1 MAGAVIPAGL
11 PWASSNPE
19 ALASMSQ
26 VWADQLDLLI
36 RSRTP
41 ILWIRSLEEERVEV
55 LLEAAAQRLGG
66 RSLLRWDFIDGLSG
80 APNRQGEAAR
90 NPMAALA
97 SLDGLPEGQGAILL
111 LRDFHRYSDDP
122 GVCRRLRNLASSLR
136 QVPRTLV
143 ITAPEWQLP
152 RELEDCITLLELP
165 LPDAAAIGELLGS
178 IARASGMPLDAAVL
192 EQLTAACHGLS
203 EQRVRQIAARA
214 LARRGCLGG
223 EDLAEVLEEKR
234 QAIAKSELLEYC
246 PSEATPADI
255 GGLEALKHW
264 LDQRHRAFSEEA
276 GRYGLPVPRG
286 VLLVGPQGTGKSL
299 TAKAIAHS
307 WGMPLLRLDVG
318 RLFAG
323 LVGASEAR
331 TRDMIQRAEAMA
343 PCVLWI
349 DEIDKGFGG
358 DPRSDGGTSQ
368 RVLAS
373 LLTWMAEKTSAV
385 FVVATANG
393 VEKLPAELLRKGRFD
408 EIFLLDLPTTEERR
422 AILDLQL
429 GRRRPAHSIPLEVL
443 ADRTEGFS
451 GAELEQT
458 VIEAMH
464 LAFGENRDFGE
475 ADLITAASQL
485 VPLSRT
491 AKEQLDGFKQ
501 WASSGRARPASR
513 LRGVTNSDAR

>member
-1 MAGAVIPAGL
+1 MTDSWG
-11 PWASSNPE
+11 
-19 ALASMSQ
+19 
-26 VWADQLDLLI
+26 DQLDLLI
-36 RSRTP
+36 RARTP
-41 ILWIRSLEEERVEV
+41 ILWIRSLEEERVEA
-55 LLEAAAQRLGG
+55 LLEQAAQRLGG
-66 RSLLRWDFIDGLSG
+66 RTLLRWDFIEGLGG
-80 APNRQGEAAR
+80 APNRSGEAAR

-97 SLDGLPEGQGAILL
+97 CLDPLPPEQAAMLV
-111 LRDFHRYSDDP
+111 LRDFHRYCEDA
-122 GVCRRLRNLASSLR
+122 GVCRRLRNLAASLR
-136 QVPRTLV
+136 QAPRTLV
-143 ITAPEWQLP
+143 ITAPDWSIP
-152 RELEDCITLLELP
+152 RELEDSITLLDLP
-165 LPDAAAIGELLGS
+165 LPAAEEIRTLLS
-178 IARASGMPLDAAVL
+178 TIANASCHPLSPGVA

-203 EQRVRQIAARA
+203 EQRVRQLAARA
-214 LARRGCLGG
+214 LARRGQLGE

-246 PSEATPADI
+246 PSEASPADI

-264 LDQRHRAFSEEA
+264 LEQRHMAFSEEA
-276 GRYGLPVPRG
+276 MRYGLPLPRG

-299 TAKAIAHS
+299 TAKAVAHS
-307 WGMPLLRLDVG
+307 WSMPLLRLDVG

-358 DPRSDGGTSQ
+358 DSRSDGGTSQ
-368 RVLAS
+368 RVLGTV
-373 LLTWMAEKTSAV
+373 LTWMAEKTSAV

-393 VEKLPAELLRKGRFD
+393 VDKLPAELLRKGRFD
-408 EIFLLDLPTTEERR
+408 EIFLLDLPSAEERR

-429 GRRRPAHSIPLEVL
+429 GRRRPSHTIPLDVL
-443 ADRTEGFS
+443 VDRTGGFS

-464 LAFGENRDFGE
+464 LAFAEQREFGE
-475 ADLITAASQL
+475 ADLIAAASQV

-491 AKEQLDGFKQ
+491 AREQLEALQ
-501 WASSGRARPASR
+501 SWARGGRARLASAP
-513 LRGVTNSDAR
+513 S

>member
-1 MAGAVIPAGL
+1 MNQAWG
-11 PWASSNPE
+11 
-19 ALASMSQ
+19 
-26 VWADQLDLLI
+26 DQLDLLI
-36 RSRTP
+36 RARTP
-41 ILWIRSLEEERVEV
+41 IVWIRSFEEQRVEA
-55 LLEAAAQRLGG
+55 LLQQAARRLGG
-66 RSLLRWDFIDGLSG
+66 RTLLRWDFIAGLAG
-80 APNRQGEAAR
+80 APNRDGEAAR

-97 SLDGLPEGQGAILL
+97 VLDGLPADSGAILL
-111 LRDFHRYSDDP
+111 LRDFHRYGDDA
-122 GVCRRLRNLASSLR
+122 GVCRRLRNLAVSLR
-136 QVPRTLV
+136 QVPHTIV
-143 ITAPEWQLP
+143 ITAPEWQMPL
-152 RELEDCITLLELP
+152 ELEDCITVLDLP
-165 LPDAAAIGELLGS
+165 LPEPAEIQQLLVSIAAA
-178 IARASGMPLDAAVL
+178 SGQPLDPAVM

-214 LARRGCLGG
+214 LAQRGALG
-223 EDLAEVLEEKR
+223 EADLLDVLEQKR
-234 QAIAKSELLEYC
+234 QVIARSELLEYC
-246 PSEATPADI
+246 PSEATTADI
-255 GGLEALKHW
+255 GGLEELKRW
-264 LDQRHRAFSEEA
+264 LEQRHMAFGDEA
-276 GRYGLPVPRG
+276 QAYGLPLPRG

-299 TAKAIAHS
+299 TAKAIAHT

-331 TRDMIQRAEAMA
+331 TREMIQRAEAMA

-349 DEIDKGFGG
+349 DEIDKGFGAAG
-358 DPRSDGGTSQ
+358 DGRSDGGTSQ

-393 VEKLPAELLRKGRFD
+393 VETLPPELLRKGRFD
-408 EIFLLDLPTTEERR
+408 EIFLLDLPSAGERA

-429 GRRRPAHSIPLEVL
+429 RRRRPQHQIPLQVL
-443 ADRTEGFS
+443 VDRTEGFS

-464 LAFGENRDFGE
+464 LAFAEHREFGE
-475 ADLITAASQL
+475 ADLIAAASQV

-491 AKEQLDGFKQ
+491 AREQLEHLKQ

-513 LRGVTNSDAR
+513 M

>member
-1 MAGAVIPAGL
+1 MTD
-11 PWASSNPE
+11 S
-19 ALASMSQ
+19 
-26 VWADQLDLLI
+26 WADQLDLLI
-36 RSRTP
+36 RARTP
-41 ILWIRSLEEERVEV
+41 ILWIRSLEEERVDG
-55 LLEAAAQRLGG
+55 LLEQAAQRLGG
-66 RSLLRWDFIDGLSG
+66 RTLLRWDFIDGLSG
-80 APNRQGEAAR
+80 APNRSGEATR

-97 SLDGLPEGQGAILL
+97 CLDMLPPEQGALL
-111 LRDFHRYSDDP
+111 VLRDFHRYCEDA

-136 QVPRTLV
+136 QAPRTLV
-143 ITAPEWQLP
+143 ITAPDWAIP
-152 RELEDCITLLELP
+152 RELEDSITLLDLP
-165 LPDAAAIGELLGS
+165 LPGAEEIRQLLS
-178 IARASGMPLDAAVL
+178 TIAGASGYPMAPAVC

-203 EQRVRQIAARA
+203 EQRVRQLAARA
-214 LARRGCLGG
+214 LARRGQLG
-223 EDLAEVLEEKR
+223 EADLAEVLEEKR

-246 PSEATPADI
+246 PSEASPADI

-264 LDQRHRAFSEEA
+264 LQQRHMAFSEEA
-276 GRYGLPVPRG
+276 MRYGLPLPRG

-307 WGMPLLRLDVG
+307 WSMPLLRLDVG

-358 DPRSDGGTSQ
+358 DSRSDGGTSQ
-368 RVLAS
+368 RVLGTV
-373 LLTWMAEKTSAV
+373 LTWMAEKTSAV

-393 VEKLPAELLRKGRFD
+393 VDKLPGELLRKGRFD
-408 EIFLLDLPTTEERR
+408 EIFLLDLPSADERR
-422 AILDLQL
+422 SILDLQL
-429 GRRRPAHSIPLEVL
+429 RRRRPKHSITLEVL
-443 ADRTEGFS
+443 VDRTAGFS

-464 LAFGENRDFGE
+464 LAFAEQREFGE
-475 ADLITAASQL
+475 ADLIAAASQV

-491 AKEQLDGFKQ
+491 AREQLEALQ
-501 WASSGRARPASR
+501 AWASGGRARPASR
-513 LRGVTNSDAR
+513 G

>member
-1 MAGAVIPAGL
+1 VTD
-11 PWASSNPE
+11 S
-19 ALASMSQ
+19 
-26 VWADQLDLLI
+26 WADQLDLLI
-36 RSRTP
+36 RARTP
-41 ILWIRSLEEERVEV
+41 ILWIRSLEEQRVEA
-55 LLEAAAQRLGG
+55 LLEQAAQRLGG
-66 RSLLRWDFIDGLSG
+66 RTLLRWDFIDGLSG
-80 APNRQGEAAR
+80 APNRSGEAAR

-97 SLDGLPEGQGAILL
+97 CLDPLPSEQGALL
-111 LRDFHRYSDDP
+111 VLRDFHRYCEDA
-122 GVCRRLRNLASSLR
+122 GVCRRLRNLAASLR

-143 ITAPEWQLP
+143 ITAPDWSIP
-152 RELEDCITLLELP
+152 RELEDSITLLDLP
-165 LPDAAAIGELLGS
+165 LPDAEDIRQLLS
-178 IARASGMPLDAAVL
+178 TIASASGHPLSPAVA

-203 EQRVRQIAARA
+203 EQRVRQLAARA
-214 LARRGCLGG
+214 LARRGQLG
-223 EDLAEVLEEKR
+223 EADLAEVLEEKR

-255 GGLEALKHW
+255 GGLDALKHW
-264 LDQRHRAFSEEA
+264 LEQRHMAFSEEA
-276 GRYGLPVPRG
+276 MRYGLPLPRG

-307 WGMPLLRLDVG
+307 WSMPLLRLDVG

-358 DPRSDGGTSQ
+358 DSRSDGGTSQ
-368 RVLAS
+368 RVLGTV
-373 LLTWMAEKTSAV
+373 LTWMAEKTSAV

-393 VEKLPAELLRKGRFD
+393 VDKLPAELLRKGRFD
-408 EIFLLDLPTTEERR
+408 EIFLLDLPSPAERR

-429 GRRRPAHSIPLEVL
+429 RRRRPEHTIPLEVL
-443 ADRTEGFS
+443 VDRTGGFS

-464 LAFGENRDFGE
+464 LAFAEQREFGE
-475 ADLITAASQL
+475 ADLIAAASQV

-491 AKEQLDGFKQ
+491 AREQLEALQ
-501 WASSGRARPASR
+501 NWASGGRARSASSR
-513 LRGVTNSDAR
+513 

>member
-1 MAGAVIPAGL
+1 VTD
-11 PWASSNPE
+11 S
-19 ALASMSQ
+19 
-26 VWADQLDLLI
+26 WADQLDLLI
-36 RSRTP
+36 RARTP
-41 ILWIRSLEEERVEV
+41 ILWIRSLEEERVDG
-55 LLEAAAQRLGG
+55 LLEQAAQRLGG
-66 RSLLRWDFIDGLSG
+66 RTLLRWDFIDGLSG
-80 APNRQGEAAR
+80 APNRSGEATR

-97 SLDGLPEGQGAILL
+97 CLDTLPPEQGALL
-111 LRDFHRYSDDP
+111 VLRDFHRYCEDA

-136 QVPRTLV
+136 QAPRTLV
-143 ITAPEWQLP
+143 ITAPDWAIP
-152 RELEDCITLLELP
+152 RELEDSITLLDLP
-165 LPDAAAIGELLGS
+165 LPGAEEIRQLLS
-178 IARASGMPLDAAVL
+178 TIAGASGYPMAPAVC

-203 EQRVRQIAARA
+203 EQRVRQLAARA
-214 LARRGCLGG
+214 LARRGQLG
-223 EDLAEVLEEKR
+223 EADLAEVLEEKR

-246 PSEATPADI
+246 PSEASPADI

-264 LDQRHRAFSEEA
+264 LEQRHMAFSEEA
-276 GRYGLPVPRG
+276 MRYGLPLPRG

-307 WGMPLLRLDVG
+307 WSMPLLRLDVG

-358 DPRSDGGTSQ
+358 DSRSDGGTSQ
-368 RVLAS
+368 RVLGTV
-373 LLTWMAEKTSAV
+373 LTWMAEKTSAV

-393 VEKLPAELLRKGRFD
+393 VDKLPGELLRKGRFD
-408 EIFLLDLPTTEERR
+408 EIFLLDLPSAGERR
-422 AILDLQL
+422 SILDLQL
-429 GRRRPAHSIPLEVL
+429 RRRRPKHSITLEVL
-443 ADRTEGFS
+443 VDRTAGFS

-464 LAFGENRDFGE
+464 LAFAEQREFGE
-475 ADLITAASQL
+475 ADLIAAASQV

-491 AKEQLDGFKQ
+491 AREQLEALQ
-501 WASSGRARPASR
+501 TWASGGRARPASR
-513 LRGVTNSDAR
+513 G

>member
-1 MAGAVIPAGL
+1 MLV
-11 PWASSNPE
+11 
-19 ALASMSQ
+19 
-26 VWADQLDLLI
+26 
-36 RSRTP
+36 
-41 ILWIRSLEEERVEV
+41 
-55 LLEAAAQRLGG
+55 
-66 RSLLRWDFIDGLSG
+66 
-80 APNRQGEAAR
+80 
-90 NPMAALA
+90 
-97 SLDGLPEGQGAILL
+97 
-111 LRDFHRYSDDP
+111 LRDFHRYCEDA
-122 GVCRRLRNLASSLR
+122 GVCRRLRNLAASLR
-136 QVPRTLV
+136 QAPRTLV
-143 ITAPEWQLP
+143 ITAPDWSIP
-152 RELEDCITLLELP
+152 RELEDSITLLDLP
-165 LPDAAAIGELLGS
+165 LPAAEEIRTLLS
-178 IARASGMPLDAAVL
+178 TIANASGHPLSPGVA

-203 EQRVRQIAARA
+203 EQRVRQLAARA
-214 LARRGCLGG
+214 LARRGQLGE

-246 PSEATPADI
+246 PSEASPADI

-264 LDQRHRAFSEEA
+264 LEQRHMAFSEEA
-276 GRYGLPVPRG
+276 MRYGLPLPRG

-307 WGMPLLRLDVG
+307 WSMPLLRLDVG

-358 DPRSDGGTSQ
+358 DSRSDGGTSQ
-368 RVLAS
+368 RVLGTV
-373 LLTWMAEKTSAV
+373 LTWMAEKTSAV

-393 VEKLPAELLRKGRFD
+393 VDKLPAELLRKGRFD
-408 EIFLLDLPTTEERR
+408 EIFLLDLPSAEERR

-429 GRRRPAHSIPLEVL
+429 GRRRPSHTIPLDVL
-443 ADRTEGFS
+443 VDRTGGFS

-464 LAFGENRDFGE
+464 LAFAEQREFGE
-475 ADLITAASQL
+475 ADLIAAASQV

-491 AKEQLDGFKQ
+491 AREQLEALQ
-501 WASSGRARPASR
+501 SWARGGRARLASAP
-513 LRGVTNSDAR
+513 S